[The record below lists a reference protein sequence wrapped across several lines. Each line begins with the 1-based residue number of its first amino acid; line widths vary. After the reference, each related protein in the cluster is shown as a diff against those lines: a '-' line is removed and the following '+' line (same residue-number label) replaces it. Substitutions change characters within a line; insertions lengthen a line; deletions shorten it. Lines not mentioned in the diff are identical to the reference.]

1 MPGSSQWRREATNA
15 FQLLQHELNRLLDSY
30 LQPTG
35 FRGPESPPTD
45 LEPTAWSA
53 PVDVY
58 ATPEELMI
66 VVEVPGVVPASI
78 DLTVTGNVLTLR
90 GVKETT
96 GLPEAFLQVRERLFG
111 TFHRQIS
118 LPSEVDFEKAD
129 ADIEH
134 GVLKIRLPKRFEAQ
148 PRTIPIRP
156 G

>member
-1 MPGSSQWRREATNA
+1 
-15 FQLLQHELNRLLDSY
+15 
-30 LQPTG
+30 
-35 FRGPESPPTD
+35 
-45 LEPTAWSA
+45 
-53 PVDVY
+53 
-58 ATPEELMI
+58 MI